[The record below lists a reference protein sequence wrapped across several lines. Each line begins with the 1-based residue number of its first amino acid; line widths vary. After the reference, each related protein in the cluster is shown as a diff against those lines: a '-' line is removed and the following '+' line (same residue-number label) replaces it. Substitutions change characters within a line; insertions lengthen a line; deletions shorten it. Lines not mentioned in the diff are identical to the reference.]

1 MSHNFK
7 SYASEQDYILPPSI
21 LDWLPED
28 ELAWFVMDAVKV
40 MDIRNLYHRYR
51 QDGSGGSAYNP
62 QMMLSLLLYSY
73 CVGERSSRKIER
85 LCKMDMAYRVI
96 TANQYPDHAT
106 IARFRRDNLSAAD
119 NGYLS
124 EANLQAEDAL
134 QVELIISTKQDA
146 KQRKEFATTVVEKQP
161 SESQTKTERM
171 REKLK
176 GE

>member
-85 LCKMDMAYRVI
+85 MCKMDMAYRVI

-106 IARFRRDNLSAAD
+106 IARFRRDNLSALE
-119 NGYLS
+119 GIFIEVLKLCK
-124 EANLQAEDAL
+124 EAKLLKLGVVAL
-134 QVELIISTKQDA
+134 DGKKVQ
-146 KQRKEFATTVVEKQP
+146 
-161 SESQTKTERM
+161 
-171 REKLK
+171 
-176 GE
+176 